1 MIKIIKLISGAEI
14 VGAVTQSSPSK
25 ITVDNPLQINYRYF
39 MGPSPTA
46 SFIRYCIFGEE
57 TTTQILRNHIIS
69 QHSVRESFRKVYESN
84 VTYYYGEHQQMI
96 DSELQSINYDE
107 QPAQDERMKKL
118 LEMMPV
124 DGAPV
129 N

>member
-14 VGAVTQSSPSK
+14 VGVVSQASPSE

-39 MGPSPTA
+39 MGSTPTA

-57 TTTQILRNHIIS
+57 TSTQILRNHIIS
-69 QHSVRESFRKVYESN
+69 QHTVRESFRKVYETN

-96 DSELQSINYDE
+96 DSELESLNSE
-107 QPAQDERMKKL
+107 QLPAQDEQMKKL

>member
-14 VGAVTQSSPSK
+14 VGVVSQASPSE

-39 MGPSPTA
+39 MGSTPTA

-57 TTTQILRNHIIS
+57 TSTQILRNHIIS
-69 QHSVRESFRKVYESN
+69 QHTVRESFRKVYETN

-96 DSELQSINYDE
+96 DSELESLNSE
-107 QPAQDERMKKL
+107 QLPAQDERMKKL